1 MDSSRHTHEHR
12 QSEPQNVYDITLKV
26 LADIMAKEVKRYN
39 ENNTNAENDGRSVQ
53 KKG

>member
-1 MDSSRHTHEHR
+1 MDSSRHINEYR
-12 QSEPQNVYDITLKV
+12 RSEPQSAYDITLKV